1 MLPVALAEEAGN
13 GQVGTLLRIL
23 PGRNQGVSLGC
34 NSHQKLRSSS
44 KFLVFGRIHFC
55 VAVMATV
62 TIFLLVVGQR
72 QLSTPTPRGL
82 YLLAM
87 ATFAFSRPAEASL

>member
-34 NSHQKLRSSS
+34 NSHRKLRSSS

-72 QLSTPTPRGL
+72 QLSTPRGL